1 MDRAFVGD
9 FQQPFTLLGV
19 EQAFDFDFALD
30 LVDLI
35 PPSSR
40 SPDSLL
46 HESSGGVT

>member
-30 LVDLI
+30 LVDL
-35 PPSSR
+35 
-40 SPDSLL
+40 SLL
-46 HESSGGVT
+46 RLAVPTVFCMNLLVA